1 MAKSSTSAAE
11 ERVPEVSEITTSRC
25 ITVTESTA
33 TLSLEVTDY
42 PKLKGMGVGQFIKSR
57 VFKVGGNDWEMRF
70 YPDGFNNECDDNASV
85 IVYYLNARKE
95 ELVST
100 RWALSMLEKKSQ
112 VDVVS
117 PLVGKC
123 VFTRRKLSN
132 WGYTEFVKKAK
143 LDSLSEL
150 GDGCFTVLCVFTVI
164 IYESPAM
171 ELPRDL
177 EGMRRDGRE
186 TDVTFHVDG
195 QEFPAHRSLLAARS
209 AVLEAQLFG
218 PMADKDMQCVKVVD
232 MEPAIFDMILHYI
245 YTDLMPICDDEEGY
259 STAVM
264 QHLLVAAD
272 RYGLDR
278 LKSMCEEELCER
290 IDAETITTTS
300 ALADQHHCERL
311 KDACQKFEL
320 SELTKVLSVTTATD

>member
-11 ERVPEVSEITTSRC
+11 ERVPEDSEITTSRS

-70 YPDGFNNECDDNASV
+70 YPDGCNNECDDNASV
-85 IVYYLNARKE
+85 LVYYLNARKE

-117 PLVGKC
+117 PMVGKC

-132 WGYTEFVKKAK
+132 WGYAEFVKKAK

-150 GDGCFTVLCVFTVI
+150 GDGCFMILC
-164 IYESPAM
+164 
-171 ELPRDL
+171 
-177 EGMRRDGRE
+177 
-186 TDVTFHVDG
+186 
-195 QEFPAHRSLLAARS
+195 
-209 AVLEAQLFG
+209 
-218 PMADKDMQCVKVVD
+218 CVKVVD

-259 STAVM
+259 TIAVM
-264 QHLLVAAD
+264 QHLLVASD

-278 LKSMCEEELCER
+278 LKLKCEEELCER
-290 IDAETITTTS
+290 IDAETIATTS

-320 SELTKVLSVTTATD
+320 SQLTKVLWVTTATD